1 MKTLLITLLVLT
13 LGFKLDTTVMADKQ
27 ESACAGQETM
37 SFEPLNTDYGF
48 QRITDKTKE
57 FIKSSPSIQKLDT
70 NYGYIDGDNFVT
82 LEQIVCLYET
92 YCSQMN
98 IDPNLLL
105 AQVKHESMFNPSA
118 KSSAGAYGWAQFIK
132 STWRSIMET
141 NEDTRSSVVK
151 SIEAQCKYMYILLQ
165 ESNHSWEHAMYK
177 YLGAKRKSYVNNILK
192 SYTNFINS

>member
-13 LGFKLDTTVMADKQ
+13 LGFKLDTTDIILEKK
-27 ESACAGQETM
+27 SACAGQITAT
-37 SFEPLNTDYGF
+37 FEPLETDYGF
-48 QRITDKTKE
+48 QRVTDKTKE

-70 NYGYIDGDNFVT
+70 IYGYIDGDNFVT

-105 AQVKHESMFNPSA
+105 AQVKHESMFNPTA
-118 KSSAGAYGWAQFIK
+118 KSHAGASGWAQFIK
-132 STWRSIMET
+132 STWQYIMST
-141 NEDTRSSVVK
+141 NEDNRTSVVK
-151 SIEAQCKYMYILLQ
+151 SIEAQCRYMYILLQ
-165 ESNHSWEHAMYK
+165 ESNFSWENAMYK

-192 SYTNFINS
+192 SYTNFING